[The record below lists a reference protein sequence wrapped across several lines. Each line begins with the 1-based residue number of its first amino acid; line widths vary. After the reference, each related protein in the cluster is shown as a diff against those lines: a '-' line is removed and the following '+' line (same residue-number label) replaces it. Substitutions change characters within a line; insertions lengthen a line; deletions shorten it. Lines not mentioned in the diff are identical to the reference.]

1 MSSSRLAVFVLALCV
16 GLQLFPAKNAS
27 AKTWFVERDGTG
39 DFIVIQDAVDAAASG
54 DTLKIG
60 LGRFDEKQLVTT
72 PGWSESVRVQVTQQ
86 ELTIIGS
93 GPGTIIGQSEPWLP
107 EQGHHKGIATAD
119 LWGNQI
125 LRVEDLHL
133 ENMSDG
139 IYTSHEDK
147 VWNLL
152 EVRDCSFGGNQYS
165 LALIGGGG
173 TVSVSNCD
181 FNNSTTEG
189 VFIIGWDLTE
199 MEILGCVFRRSMH
212 VYSTSGIS
220 LNRVQ
225 NALIEDCEI
234 YEGSTG
240 ITVNFGGPTKIK
252 NCLFDDQGVD
262 ALFTTSYCDVS
273 IVGCTFRNQGA
284 VLETNSWYN
293 QIEMI
298 DSVIEDVENY
308 SFYISSTGSFSVH
321 NCDLAKGDQGVI
333 LVNEFSNCLMTKHLD
348 MTNNYW
354 GTDNPDSIQA
364 WIHDRNDTD
373 RACFWIDYEPFLSE
387 TTPTETQSLGG
398 FKAMFR

>member
-1 MSSSRLAVFVLALCV
+1 MPSSRIVIMVLVYCV
-16 GLQLFPAKNAS
+16 GLQLSTAKSAS

-72 PGWSESVRVQVTQQ
+72 PGWSEYVRVQVTQQ

-93 GPGTIIGQSEPWLP
+93 GPGTIIGQSEPYLS
-107 EQGHHKGIATAD
+107 EQGGHRGIATGGV
-119 LWGNQI
+119 WGNQI

-133 ENMSDG
+133 ENMFDG

-152 EVRDCSFGGNQYS
+152 EVRDCSFDGNQYS
-165 LALIGGGG
+165 LALIGDGGA
-173 TVSVSNCD
+173 VFVNNCD
-181 FNNSTTEG
+181 FTNSTTEG
-189 VFIIGWDLTE
+189 IFIGGWDLSE
-199 MEILGCVFRRSMH
+199 LEIRGCEFRRSQH
-212 VYSTSGIS
+212 IYSTQGIS

-240 ITVNFGGPTKIK
+240 ITVNYGGPTLIK
-252 NCLFDDQGVD
+252 ECLFDDQLNA
-262 ALFTTSYCDVS
+262 ALYTTSYCDVS

-284 VLETNSWYN
+284 VLETDSWYN

-298 DSVIEDVENY
+298 DSVIEDVEKY
-308 SFYISSTGSFSVH
+308 SFYVSTTGSFTVN
-321 NCDLAKGDQGVI
+321 NCDLAKGDQGV
-333 LVNEFSNCLMTKHLD
+333 VYAPEFPSCLFTRHLD

-373 RACFWIDYEPFLSE
+373 DACFWIDYEPFLPE

>member
-1 MSSSRLAVFVLALCV
+1 MSSSRIVLIVLIFCV
-16 GLQLFPAKNAS
+16 GLQLPAAINAS

-60 LGRFDEKQLVTT
+60 LGRFDEKHLVTT
-72 PGWSESVRVQVTQQ
+72 PGWSEYVRVQVTKQ

-93 GPGTIIGQSEPWLP
+93 GPGTIIGQSEPYLP
-107 EQGHHKGIATAD
+107 EQGGHRGIYSGGM
-119 LWGNQI
+119 WGNQI

-133 ENMSDG
+133 ENMFDG

-152 EVRDCSFGGNQYS
+152 EVRDCSFEGNQYA

-173 TVSVSNCD
+173 TVSVNNCD

-189 VFIIGWDLTE
+189 IFISGWDLNE
-199 MEILGCVFRRSMH
+199 LEILGCVFRRSMH
-212 VYSTSGIS
+212 IYSTRGIS
-220 LNRVQ
+220 LNRIQ

-234 YEGSTG
+234 YEGSSG
-240 ITVNFGGPTKIK
+240 ISVNFGGPALIK
-252 NCLFDDQGVD
+252 GCLFDDQRNA
-262 ALFTTSYCDVS
+262 ALYATSNCDVS
-273 IVGCTFRNQGA
+273 IEGCTFRNQGA
-284 VLETNSWYN
+284 VLETDSWYN

-298 DSVIEDVENY
+298 DSVIEDVEYY

-333 LVNEFSNCLMTKHLD
+333 LVNEFSNCLMTKNLD

-373 RACFWIDYEPFLSE
+373 RACFWIDYEPFLPE
-387 TTPTETQSLGG
+387 TTPTEPQSLGG